1 MNTEIRK
8 EVIIDGL
15 SLSIQD
21 VVNVARKRFHVRLD
35 EDAIVRVRR
44 CRAVV
49 DRLVES
55 ETKVY
60 GLTTG
65 FGSKR
70 DVFIKRAEV
79 RQLQKNLIM
88 SHAVGVGKPLPE
100 DQARATMLLR
110 ANTLARGVSG
120 IRVELLQVIIDMLNQ
135 GVYPFIP
142 EKGSLGASGD
152 LAPLSHLALVVM
164 GHPSGKVYDRPSP
177 VVNSRGE
184 DTVEQPWVERF
195 VSSTPELLK
204 ERFKVHSVELE
215 AKEGLALNNGT
226 QMMTGIGVLTL
237 HDAEELVR
245 LAEVTCAATIEALK
259 GVTAAFDERLHQVRP
274 FPGQIASAAN
284 LRVLISGSEI
294 LHFELN
300 MAQVTRGH
308 RLMNEALETLSL
320 SPLESTVVVDALYE
334 GLKVLDLLQANPS
347 AILDRE
353 LALMDENVLAMMT
366 PRQQQLRAFRMGIAP
381 AQKSVEQAYREL
393 LGLELK
399 EENLS
404 ARDVV
409 ALALMALERA
419 VPSQPR
425 VQDNYSI
432 RCMPQVAGAVRQAL
446 THVREG
452 LQWEINAATD
462 NPLIFAPEPLSPDE
476 SIDEYRARLE
486 VPECVQAVS
495 SGGNFHGE
503 PVAFL
508 MDYLAIAIA
517 ELGSISERR
526 TAQMTDG
533 NLNNGLPSLL
543 IWKSGL
549 NSGFMMPQYTAASLV
564 SENKILTHPA
574 STDSIPSCEN
584 TEDHVSMGG
593 IAARKARDILENVE
607 YIIAIEVLNA
617 YQGLC
622 FRTPFSP
629 GPATLALVAELDAE
643 GLTPVEEDRPL
654 HEDMNV
660 VFRLLRRGRLLAC
673 VQEKLDY
680 TLQ

>member
-1 MNTEIRK
+1 MSEERK
-8 EVIIDGL
+8 EVVIDGL

-21 VVNVARKRFHVRLD
+21 VVDVARRRLPVRLSD
-35 EDAIVRVRR
+35 DAIHRVRQ

-55 ETKVY
+55 GTKVY

-70 DVFIKRAEV
+70 DVFIERAEV

-88 SHAVGVGKPLPE
+88 SHAVGVGKPLDE

-120 IRVELLQVIIDMLNQ
+120 IRVELLQVILDMLNA
-135 GVYPFIP
+135 GVYPYIP

-164 GHPSGKVYDRPSP
+164 GHPAGRVYDRSESI
-177 VVNSRGE
+177 VNSRGE
-184 DTVEQPWVERF
+184 NTVEAPWVERF

-204 ERFKVHSVELE
+204 ERFGVTPVELE

-226 QMMTGIGVLTL
+226 QMMTAIGVLTL
-237 HDAEELVR
+237 FDSEALVR
-245 LAEVTCAATIEALK
+245 VAEVACAATVEALK
-259 GVTAAFDERLHQVRP
+259 GVTMAFDERLHSVRP
-274 FPGQIASAAN
+274 FPGQIVSAKN
-284 LRVLISGSEI
+284 LRRLTGGSQI
-294 LHFELN
+294 LQYELN
-300 MAQVTRGH
+300 MAQVTRAI
-308 RLMNEALETLSL
+308 RTLNRALELLGRDFT
-320 SPLESTVVVDALYE
+320 ESVRTQ
-334 GLKVLDLLQANPS
+334 LKAAQ
-347 AILDRE
+347 RE
-353 LALMDENVLAMMT
+353 LETVQQSPEAVLERESERLDPAVVKGKT
-366 PRQQQLRAFRMGIAP
+366 PRQIQLFAFRAGLR
-381 AQKSVEQAYREL
+381 KSQEKIEGAYREL
-393 LGLELK
+393 LGMELTD
-399 EENLS
+399 ERLP
-404 ARDVV
+404 AQD
-409 ALALMALERA
+409 ALTRVLIALESA

-432 RCMPQVAGAVRQAL
+432 RCMPQVAGAVRQTL
-446 THVREG
+446 EHVRQG
-452 LQWEINAATD
+452 LELEINAATD
-462 NPLIFAPEPLSPDE
+462 NPLIFAPPFASQEE
-476 SIDEYRARLE
+476 SLEAYRERLT
-486 VPECVQAVS
+486 VKECVQSVS

-508 MDYLAIAIA
+508 MDYLAIGIA
-517 ELGSISERR
+517 EIGSISERR

-549 NSGFMMPQYTAASLV
+549 NSGFMIPQYTAASLV
-564 SENKILTHPA
+564 SENKGLTHPA

-607 YIIAIEVLNA
+607 YVIAIEILNA
-617 YQGLC
+617 FQALF
-622 FRTPFSP
+622 FRSPFAP
-629 GPATLALVAELDAE
+629 GPATRALMSELE
-643 GLTPVEEDRPL
+643 HSGLTLVEKDRPL
-654 HEDMNV
+654 HEDMTK
-660 VFRLLRRGRLLAC
+660 VFKLLRRGRLLKA
-673 VQEKLDY
+673 VQSEIGGKLD
-680 TLQ
+680 

>member
-1 MNTEIRK
+1 MGQDRTE
-8 EVIIDGL
+8 VVIDGL

-21 VVNVARKRFHVRLD
+21 VVDVARKRLPVRLD
-35 EDAIVRVRR
+35 SEAVLRVKQ

-70 DVFIKRAEV
+70 DIFIERAEV

-88 SHAVGVGKPLPE
+88 SHAVGVGKPLAE

-120 IRVELLQVIIDMLNQ
+120 VRVELLQVILDMLNA
-135 GVYPFIP
+135 GVYPYIP

-164 GHPSGKVYDRPSP
+164 GHPAGRVYEGQEDGLE
-177 VVNSRGE
+177 NSRGE
-184 DTVEQPWVERF
+184 DTVEEPWIERF
-195 VSSTPELLK
+195 VSATPELLK
-204 ERFKVHSVELE
+204 ERFNVTPLELE

-237 HDAEELVR
+237 HDAEALVR
-245 LAEVTCAATIEALK
+245 LGEVACAASVEALK
-259 GVTAAFDERLHQVRP
+259 GVTAAFDERLHGVRP
-274 FPGQIASAAN
+274 FPGQISSAAN
-284 LRVLISGSEI
+284 LRNLIKGSDI
-294 LHFELN
+294 LQLELN
-300 MAQVTRGH
+300 MAQVTRGY
-308 RLMNEALETLSL
+308 RSLGEAVDILKSKQTGTALEALQVAMSD
-320 SPLESTVVVDALYE
+320 LERLHVEPEVV
-334 GLKVLDLLQANPS
+334 LQE
-347 AILDRE
+347 E
-353 LALMDENVLAMMT
+353 LANLDVVKRSKMTLRQAQLA
-366 PRQQQLRAFRMGIAP
+366 AFRRGLRP
-381 AQKSVEQAYREL
+381 AQKNIEGAYREL
-393 LGLELK
+393 LGLELSV
-399 EENLS
+399 EALP
-404 ARDVV
+404 AQDALTR
-409 ALALMALERA
+409 ALLALENA

-432 RCMPQVAGAVRQAL
+432 RCMPQVAGAVRQTLA
-446 THVREG
+446 HVREG
-452 LQWEINAATD
+452 LEVEINAATD
-462 NPLIFAPEPLSPDE
+462 NPLIFAPPFASPE
-476 SIDEYRARLE
+476 ETLEEYQSRL
-486 VPECVQAVS
+486 VVKECVQAVS

-508 MDYLAIAIA
+508 MDFLSIGIA

-549 NSGFMMPQYTAASLV
+549 NSGFMIPQYTAASLV
-564 SENKILTHPA
+564 SENKGMTHPA

-607 YIIAIEVLNA
+607 YVIAIEILNA
-617 YQGLC
+617 FQALF
-622 FRTPFSP
+622 FRRPFRP
-629 GPATLALVAELDAE
+629 GPATCALMAKLQEE

-654 HEDMNV
+654 HEDMIL
-660 VFRLLRRGRLLAC
+660 VFRLLRRGALLSA
-673 VQEKLDY
+673 VEDILEEP
-680 TLQ
+680 LN